1 VKFLGTLL
9 ILLWATLLGA
19 VPMVQ
24 NGVSLDHTATALE
37 SEYSV
42 ESLAFE
48 QRQLVESAKTSL
60 EFTADLQGIDG
71 CPEIPHGISL
81 QRTGT
86 KSTASHQWT
95 SCIEN
100 AHSAVLSNSFS
111 NPIERALCTKRPPL
125 YPNVKIFLSLRCIR
139 I

>member
-1 VKFLGTLL
+1 MKFLGSLL

-19 VPMVQ
+19 IPMVQ

-37 SEYSV
+37 SKYSI

-81 QRTGT
+81 QRMGT
-86 KSTASHQWT
+86 KSAASHQWIPF
-95 SCIEN
+95 IEN
-100 AHSAVLSNSFS
+100 VYSAVLSNSFS
-111 NPIERALCTKRPPL
+111 NPIEGSLRTKRSPL